1 MKDKLHPNWEIEK
14 ESSHHRLVRKFDFD
28 TYMEAVKFLN
38 SVAEIAEE
46 IDHHPDMLLKWASLD
61 ISTWTH
67 SEKKITD
74 LDYELATR
82 IDLLAAS

>member
-1 MKDKLHPNWEIEK
+1 MKDKLHPKWEILK
-14 ESSHHRLVRKFDFD
+14 EGNHEYLIRKFDFD
-28 TYMEAVKFLN
+28 SYMQALDFLN
-38 SVAEIAEE
+38 KVAHIAEE
-46 IDHHPDMLLKWASLD
+46 IDHHPDMILKWASLD

-82 IDLLAAS
+82 IDLLSD